1 LKVKLARTAGFCMGV
16 RRAMEL
22 VLEEA
27 NRSESPLYTFGPLIH
42 NRQVMELL
50 QRKGIQAVNDLEEVS
65 EGEIVIRAH
74 GIPPHQRRL
83 LKRSGLTIIDG
94 TCPRVARVQAIIRY
108 HTRKGLA
115 GVIVGDREHA
125 EIIGL
130 MGHGEGPVYV
140 INSVEEVAGLRNNLP
155 YFMVAQTTQDEKIY
169 EEITREMLK
178 RFPGTIVF
186 QTICDATRQRQ
197 EEVHALA
204 HLVDAMVVVGGFH
217 SGNTKRL
224 VQIAKAEGLPTFH
237 VETEKD
243 LDPRN
248 LLGMETVGVTAG
260 ASTPNWMIKNVVK
273 KIETIQDPKRNA
285 LLVWGK
291 KIFKFLLLNN
301 VVIGAGAA
309 SLSYATFILSGSTP
323 KLPYPLLAFLYIYA
337 MHVLNRFLDKGA
349 SAYNDPERA
358 AFYDRHAFFLCL
370 TALAA
375 IFFALLLAYGMGKTS
390 FFALCGFSFLGL
402 LYSVPLIPA
411 QIQKKYPYAKIK
423 DIPGSKT
430 LSESLAW
437 VAVISVL
444 PRLDGEPWRWPVLI
458 AISLII
464 FFLSYARSALFD
476 ILQFQGDLI
485 VGKETLPLT
494 LGIKK
499 TSLIIKSALVLAG
512 LTLSLGPFFHWMSP
526 VSYPLLLCPL
536 GIYLCLT
543 AYEKQWIYPG
553 LNLEALVEGNFLVAA
568 VLAIMWQL
576 FQ

>member
-1 LKVKLARTAGFCMGV
+1 LKVKLASTAGFCMGV

-27 NRSESPLYTFGPLIH
+27 NRSEGPLYTFGPLIH

-50 QRKGIQAVNDLEEVS
+50 ERKGIQTVNELEELS

-83 LKRSGLTIIDG
+83 LKRSRLRIIDG

-115 GVIVGDREHA
+115 AVIVGDREHP
-125 EIIGL
+125 EVIGL
-130 MGHGEGPVYV
+130 MGHGEGPVSV
-140 INSVEEVAGLRNNLP
+140 INSVEEVAGLNDDLP

-169 EEITREMLK
+169 HEITREMLK
-178 RFPGTIVF
+178 RFPGTKVF
-186 QTICDATRQRQ
+186 DTICDATHQRQ
-197 EEVHALA
+197 EEVRALA

-217 SGNTKRL
+217 SGNTRRL
-224 VQIAKAEGLPTFH
+224 AQIAKAEGLPTFH

-243 LDPRN
+243 LDPKN
-248 LLGMETVGVTAG
+248 FSGMEVIGVTAG

-273 KIETIQDPKRNA
+273 EIEIIQDPKRNA
-285 LLVWGK
+285 FLAWGK
-291 KIFKFLLLNN
+291 KIFKFLLLSN

-358 AFYDRHAFFLCL
+358 AFYDRHLFFLCL
-370 TALAA
+370 TGVAA
-375 IFFALLLAYGMGKTS
+375 ISFALFLAYDRGKTS
-390 FFALCGFSFLGL
+390 FFALCGFSFLGI

-444 PRLDGEPWRWPVLI
+444 PRLDGEPWHWSVLI

-494 LGIKK
+494 IGIKK
-499 TSLIIKSALVLAG
+499 TSLIIKCALILAG
-512 LTLSLGPFFHWMSP
+512 CILVPGPFFHWMTP
-526 VSYPLLLCPL
+526 VSYPLLLCVL

-553 LNLEALVEGNFLVAA
+553 LNLEALVECNFLLAGAVA
-568 VLAIMWQL
+568 VIWQI